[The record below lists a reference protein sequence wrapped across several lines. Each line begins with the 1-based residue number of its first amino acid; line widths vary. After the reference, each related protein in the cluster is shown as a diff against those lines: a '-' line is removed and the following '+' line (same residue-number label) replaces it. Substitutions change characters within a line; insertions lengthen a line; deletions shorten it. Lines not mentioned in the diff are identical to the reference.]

1 MCCYDDDDDD
11 GDDDGMAGVLQQYD
25 HHPCPVLV
33 GLFCFA
39 MV

>member
-1 MCCYDDDDDD
+1 MMMMMEM
-11 GDDDGMAGVLQQYD
+11 DDGMAVVLQQYD

>member
-1 MCCYDDDDDD
+1 MMMMMEI
-11 GDDDGMAGVLQQYD
+11 DGMAGVLQQY

-39 MV
+39 MD